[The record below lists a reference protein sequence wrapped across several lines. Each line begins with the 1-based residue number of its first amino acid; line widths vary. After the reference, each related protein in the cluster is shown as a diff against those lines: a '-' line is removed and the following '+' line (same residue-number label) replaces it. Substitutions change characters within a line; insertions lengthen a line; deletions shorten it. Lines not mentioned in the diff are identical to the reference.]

1 MATPYTSYVK
11 EQYPAMKAKNPDT
24 NSKDILRLIAADW
37 TKNKPPKEDKPK
49 KELKRTE
56 KSPPKPKKKTT
67 PIEITGDNVKDKISN
82 ILSDNESPPPSPVST
97 KRDNKAG
104 KVTEKTNRTT
114 KKKKGVEV

>member
-11 EQYPAMKAKNPDT
+11 ENYPAMKAKNPNT
-24 NSKDILRLIAADW
+24 NSKDILRLIAAEW
-37 TKNKPPKEDKPK
+37 TKNKPPKEDK
-49 KELKRTE
+49 T
-56 KSPPKPKKKTT
+56 KPKKKTT

-82 ILSDNESPPPSPVST
+82 ILSDNESPPSSPVST